1 MPLTTYTAGEVLTA
15 SSLNSNLSFAATSGG
30 LTTVKAET
38 SFSAVASVTFD
49 NIFTTSFTNYRII
62 MQATAAAGAPQLNI
76 TLRAAGTAAS
86 SNYQWNLLSVSG
98 ATVAG
103 SSATAQTSWASG
115 LLTTVSPGWYIIDL
129 INPQVAARTAATIMS
144 NQGVSAISTI
154 YWSAN
159 TNATSYDGLG
169 WAPASSTITGSYT
182 VYGYGEAIL

>member
-38 SFSAVASVTFD
+38 SFSAVSSVTFD

-76 TLRAAGTAAS
+76 TLRAAGVAAS
-86 SNYQWNLLSVSG
+86 SNYQHNLLSVSG

-115 LLTTVSPGWYIIDL
+115 LLTTTAGWYIIDL

-159 TNATSYDGLG
+159 TNATAYDGLG
-169 WAPASSTITGSYT
+169 WAPASSTITGTYT